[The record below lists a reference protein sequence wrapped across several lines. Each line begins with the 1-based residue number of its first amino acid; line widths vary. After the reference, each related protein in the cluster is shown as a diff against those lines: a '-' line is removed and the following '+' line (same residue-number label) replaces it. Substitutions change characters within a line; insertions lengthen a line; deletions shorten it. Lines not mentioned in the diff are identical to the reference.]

1 MMNDEMDVFPGL
13 AIGAIHNT
21 TLGSGSADFPILS
34 VDYNRTLKRLKR

>member
-21 TLGSGSADFPILS
+21 TLGSADFPILS
-34 VDYNRTLKRLKR
+34 VDYYRTLKRLKR